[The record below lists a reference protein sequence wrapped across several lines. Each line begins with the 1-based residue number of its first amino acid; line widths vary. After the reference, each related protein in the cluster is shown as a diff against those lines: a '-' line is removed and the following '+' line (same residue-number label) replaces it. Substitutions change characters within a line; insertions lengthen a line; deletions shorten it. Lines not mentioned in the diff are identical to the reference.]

1 VGPDRVIYTDLAD
14 VPDKTFGV
22 VYLDPPWR
30 FQTYGP
36 QDGNK
41 GRRDAEKHYPT
52 MSISEMK
59 TLDVKR
65 IAKRDSLMMMWTSW
79 PYLEQALDLMRAYG
93 FRYTS
98 SFKVWVKL
106 KRSFSHTKFFV
117 TNPSDFAVG
126 TGYTSR
132 KNVELIL
139 LGRRGTPK
147 RLAKDVR
154 ELIVS
159 PVREHSRKP
168 DIYADIERYAAGPYL
183 EMFARTMRPG
193 WSQFGNDVQKFI
205 QPEPA
210 VGLAL
215 PVEPEPEQMMIW
227 DRPKPK
233 FTVMPGLEAVD
244 DGVEIPAFLK
254 RLVNLDAARES
265 VPEEIVAR
273 VKRNRK
279 PENFEAHSYSNR
291 VVKPQADLDYEDEPE
306 EPALAPLRPDEPEY
320 ITRARARL
328 APFDAAAARVL
339 NQRSRP

>member
-1 VGPDRVIYTDLAD
+1 VIYTDLAD

-22 VYLDPPWR
+22 VYLDLPWR

-227 DRPKPK
+227 DRPKPP
-233 FTVMPGLEAVD
+233 FLLAAPGAECPTCKGGKQMN
-244 DGVEIPAFLK
+244 DGHGEFDCWTCGGLGRVNLTTEEYAELDAEQWDGERANDAEIPAFLK
-254 RLVNLDAARES
+254 RR
-265 VPEEIVAR
+265 
-273 VKRNRK
+273 
-279 PENFEAHSYSNR
+279 
-291 VVKPQADLDYEDEPE
+291 
-306 EPALAPLRPDEPEY
+306 
-320 ITRARARL
+320 T
-328 APFDAAAARVL
+328 
-339 NQRSRP
+339 